1 MIKINKVYTAAGD
14 KGKTRLGDGSLTE
27 KHSMRV
33 DAYGNIDEANSAIGI
48 VISGLKT
55 SSTDEDMVLFLTKI
69 QSDLF
74 DLGADLCKPIS
85 ERNPVSKRISIT
97 EQQVK
102 NLENKIDEYNTNLE
116 ELNSFVLPGG
126 NPLAAQSH
134 LARTIIR
141 RAERSITKLSEDE
154 LINPYIIKYINRL
167 SDLLFVIARMLNNS
181 GKNDILWEP
190 RKT

>member
-1 MIKINKVYTAAGD
+1 MIKINKVYSGAGD

-55 SSTDEDMVLFLTKI
+55 SSKDEDIALFLTKI

-85 ERNPVSKRISIT
+85 EGNTVSKRISIT

-126 NPLAAQSH
+126 NLLAAQSH

-167 SDLLFVIARMLNNS
+167 SDLLFVIARILNNS